1 MKKLSF
7 LKPILNF
14 YVVALVVTTLS
25 RLLLVL
31 FFRERVTATDNYLE
45 MFPIGLRM
53 DLILIS
59 YIAILPAMLLIF
71 LPTKWLQKIQGFI
84 RLFFVVCLLV
94 LLFLELATPNFLI
107 QYDTRPNRLFVEYLM
122 YPKEV
127 GGTLL
132 KGYGFI
138 ILIAVIFLAVVAYF
152 LNNFSKKWF
161 KIQDAPYKLKLL
173 SFPIVG
179 FLLFFGA
186 RSSLTSPR
194 PINASNAIFSE
205 DQFTNSLAL
214 NSTYTVGFAI
224 YSLKHEENMT
234 KIYGKME
241 ADEAISR
248 VKKYMNVLPS
258 DFTNPEIP
266 LLHKQESLEKRD
278 KPYNLVIFLQE
289 SLGAEYVG
297 CLGGLPLTP
306 NIDSLAKE
314 GMLFTNLYA
323 TGTRS
328 VRGIEA
334 IVTGFLPTPARSVVK
349 LGKSQ
354 NGFFSLADA
363 LGREGYATS
372 FVYGGMSNF
381 DNMAA
386 FFNGNG
392 FKKIVDE
399 SDYDEGEYAFK
410 GIWGV
415 SDEDLVKKANTLFS
429 SYGDK
434 PFFSLMFSTSNHEP
448 FEFPDGRIELY
459 EEPKNTVHNAMK
471 YADYAIGEFFKL
483 AKKEAYFENTVFI
496 VIADHNTR
504 TYGNQIVP
512 IHKFHI
518 PALIIAP
525 NVPKGTTYEKL
536 CSQIDIPPTLL
547 DMIGMNVE
555 TPMPGRDLLQL
566 NDSIPGRA
574 IMQFHE
580 INAFRN
586 GNDVIIMQPKTAAIQ
601 FKVMNDKSLESV
613 DLNPELAKD
622 ALGHIISASNM
633 YNDRSYILP
642 KK

>member
-1 MKKLSF
+1 MSLFFYDRVTETEGF
-7 LKPILNF
+7 LKL
-14 YVVALVVTTLS
+14 
-25 RLLLVL
+25 
-31 FFRERVTATDNYLE
+31 
-45 MFPIGLRM
+45 FPIGLRM
-53 DLILIS
+53 DII
-59 YIAILPAMLLIF
+59 MLTYLAF
-71 LPTKWLQKIQGFI
+71 LPTLMIVLLPTNWLQKTQGFI
-84 RLFFVVCLLV
+84 RYFLMISLMIFLFM
-94 LLFLELATPNFLI
+94 ELATPNFLI

-127 GGTLL
+127 GSMLL
-132 KGYGFI
+132 KSFGLY
-138 ILIAVIFLAVVAYF
+138 ILITVIIMTVVIYF
-152 LNNFSKKWF
+152 LNKYSKKWF
-161 KIQDAPYKLKLL
+161 KIQEAPYKTKLIL
-173 SFPIVG
+173 FPLVG

-194 PINASNAIFSE
+194 PINASNAIFST

-214 NSTYTVGFAI
+214 NSTYTVAFAI
-224 YSLKHEENMT
+224 YSLRHEENMS
-234 KIYGKME
+234 KMYGKMNKV
-241 ADEAISR
+241 EAIAR
-248 VKKYMNVLPS
+248 VKKYMTASKS
-258 DFTNPEIP
+258 DFVSDEIP
-266 LLHKQESLEKRD
+266 LLHKQKSNNKKER
-278 KPYNLVIFLQE
+278 PYNLVIFLQE

-306 NIDSLAKE
+306 NIDKLAKE

-334 IVTGFLPTPARSVVK
+334 VVTGFLPTPSRSIVK

-354 NGFFSLADA
+354 NGFFSLAD
-363 LGREGYATS
+363 LLERKGYETS
-372 FVYGGMSNF
+372 FVYGGMGNF

-392 FKKIVDE
+392 FKEIIDE
-399 SDYDEGEYAFK
+399 TDYKKDEIAFK
-410 GIWGV
+410 GIWGI
-415 SDEDLVKKANTLFS
+415 SDEDLVKKANKLYS

-483 AKKEAYFENTVFI
+483 AKKEEYYKNTVFI

-504 TYGNQIVP
+504 TYGENLVP

-525 NVPKGTTYEKL
+525 GIEKGISYEKL

-547 DMIGMNVE
+547 DLIGMDVE

-566 NDSIPGRA
+566 SDSIPGRA
-574 IMQFHE
+574 IMQFYE

-586 GNDVIIMQPKTAAIQ
+586 DDDVIIMQPKTKPVQ
-601 FKVMNDKSLESV
+601 FKLIDDETLEPAKL
-613 DLNPELAKD
+613 DTELAKD
-622 ALGHIISASNM
+622 ALGHIITASTM
-633 YNDRSYILP
+633 YNDGSYRLP
-642 KK
+642 KKEK